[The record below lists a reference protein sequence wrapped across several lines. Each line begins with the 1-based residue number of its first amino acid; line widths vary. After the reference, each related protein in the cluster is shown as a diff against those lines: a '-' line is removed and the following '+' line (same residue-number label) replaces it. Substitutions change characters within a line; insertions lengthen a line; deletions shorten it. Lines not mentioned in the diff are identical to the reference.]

1 LQNPV
6 YHAISPVLIT
16 RNSARNVHE
25 QYQEILA
32 DFSRYRHDFEKFAY
46 PAPIENQVRRPK
58 KDPKIVWYVQNV
70 CQKTDKMIVHV
81 LFEL

>member
-6 YHAISPVLIT
+6 YHLISPVLIS

-32 DFSRYRHDFEKFAY
+32 GFSRYQHNFEKFAFQ
-46 PAPIENQVRRPK
+46 APIEYQVRRTK
-58 KDPKIVWYVQNV
+58 KDPKIV
-70 CQKTDKMIVHV
+70 
-81 LFEL
+81 